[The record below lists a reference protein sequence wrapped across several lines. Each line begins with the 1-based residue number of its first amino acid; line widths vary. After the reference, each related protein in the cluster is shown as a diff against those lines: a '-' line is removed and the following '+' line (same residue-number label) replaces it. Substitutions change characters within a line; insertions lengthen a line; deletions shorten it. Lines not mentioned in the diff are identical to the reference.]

1 MHFPFRVFSRDCSE
15 ALDCLQFIFFY
26 LTAVSLNTSR
36 AEAGPWGGHLY
47 FIYRG
52 VELVPFQGWMRM
64 GQGPSAQ
71 DVPSCQW
78 QLFPLLC
85 ITLCLWLEAAS
96 KGHLL
101 NLPTS
106 VHYPLYKLGT
116 PATLFV
122 FKETINVV
130 FYNATLQTRA
140 ISTRF
145 IKERRRLGGRIWPW
159 PCCMVWA
166 TPWAAVSP
174 LVNEDKVQGPVLCFS
189 ASGADN
195 SRSSEGLIAHST
207 TCIALS

>member
-1 MHFPFRVFSRDCSE
+1 MHFPFCVFSRDCSE
-15 ALDCLQFIFFY
+15 ALDCLQFVFFY

-64 GQGPSAQ
+64 VRGPSTL
-71 DVPSCQW
+71 DVPNCQW

-85 ITLCLWLEAAS
+85 ITLPVPRGCKQRSPIGVRAV
-96 KGHLL
+96 HLL

-106 VHYPLYKLGT
+106 VHYPLFKLGT

-130 FYNATLQTRA
+130 SYNATLQTRA
-140 ISTRF
+140 VSTRF
-145 IKERRRLGGRIWPW
+145 IKESRRLGGRLWPW
-159 PCCMVWA
+159 PCCMAWA

-174 LVNEDKVQGPVLCFS
+174 LVNADRSKGLCCVSHLQVQ
-189 ASGADN
+189 
-195 SRSSEGLIAHST
+195 T
-207 TCIALS
+207 TVVHQKD